1 MPRCQ
6 DFASFV
12 VSFRG
17 PRRPPHPSLRSLHF
31 TSILKKNPSIQN
43 LNETT
48 AMLHW
53 IPYPCYIE
61 SPTNVISHPFPW
73 YIDHP
78 FQDIINLRPMAYR
91 TPYPWYIEPPTHGI
105 LNPLSMLYWTP
116 YSWYIESLPMV
127 FWTPYPWHFDLLI
140 HAMFNPLSMVY
151 RTPFPW

>member
-78 FQDIINLRPMAYR
+78 FQGIINLRPMAYR
-91 TPYPWYIEPPTHGI
+91 TPYLWYFEPTIYAILNPIFMAYRIPTHGI
-105 LNPLSMLYWTP
+105 LISLSMLYWTP
-116 YSWYIESLPMV
+116 FHGNLNPIPMV
-127 FWTPYPWHFDLLI
+127 LCHS
-140 HAMFNPLSMVY
+140 NP
-151 RTPFPW
+151 